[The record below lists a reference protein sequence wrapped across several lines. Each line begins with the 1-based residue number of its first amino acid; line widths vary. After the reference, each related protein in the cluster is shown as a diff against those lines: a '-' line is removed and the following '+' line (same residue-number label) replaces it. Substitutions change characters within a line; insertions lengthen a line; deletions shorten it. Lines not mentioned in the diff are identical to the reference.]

1 MNKVGR
7 PLKFDSVENLELKIQ
22 EYFDSCWETKEVDGN
37 ILQRQVRPYTITGLA
52 VHLDTSRETLL
63 DYEDKEEFSDTIKR
77 AKMKIHNYVEEY
89 LFTGKNQTGAIFNLK
104 NNYGWTDKTEV
115 DNTHKGD
122 GTNPVLVTFIG
133 NDTTHDPNTD

>member
-7 PLKFDSVENLELKIQ
+7 PLKFESVESLEAKIQ
-22 EYFDSCWETKEVDGN
+22 EYFDSCWETKEVDGA

-63 DYEDKEEFSDTIKR
+63 DYEDKEQFSDTIKR

-133 NDTTHDPNTD
+133 NDTTHSPNSD